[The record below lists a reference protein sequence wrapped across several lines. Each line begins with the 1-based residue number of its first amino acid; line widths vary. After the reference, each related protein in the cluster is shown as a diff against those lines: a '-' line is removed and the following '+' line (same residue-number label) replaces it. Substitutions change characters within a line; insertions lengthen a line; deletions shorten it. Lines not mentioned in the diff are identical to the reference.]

1 MTDGMIERVARALCV
16 AGKTP
21 PIYPQEV
28 DAEWE
33 RFAYDARAVLTA
45 MREPSKAMVVA
56 AHAVEETAHKSY
68 AELTKA
74 RFTAM
79 IDAALEDGR

>member
-1 MTDGMIERVARALCV
+1 MTDGMIERVARAL
-16 AGKTP
+16 K
-21 PIYPQEV
+21 
-28 DAEWE
+28 D
-33 RFAYDARAVLTA
+33 VLHREATIRDDLYLEAAQTVITA
-45 MREPSKAMVVA
+45 MREPSNTMVVA